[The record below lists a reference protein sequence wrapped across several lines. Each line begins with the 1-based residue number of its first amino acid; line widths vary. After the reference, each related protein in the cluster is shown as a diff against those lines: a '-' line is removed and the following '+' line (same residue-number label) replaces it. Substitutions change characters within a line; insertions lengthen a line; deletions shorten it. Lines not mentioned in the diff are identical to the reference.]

1 MPNMEIVVITCAFMI
16 ADITT
21 GLIKAWHHHDIKSR
35 AMREGLFHKLAFIA
49 VIALAYGVELAAL
62 HIPQITIDV
71 PLVTGICAFIVLTEI
86 VSILENLCAINPQI
100 AKVLNRFPGHPAEP
114 DPTIHVETETT
125 METPA
130 SDAKEPDSATKHADL
145 SDMTLQ

>member
-1 MPNMEIVVITCAFMI
+1 MPNMEIVVITCAFMV
-16 ADITT
+16 ADIVT

-49 VIALAYGVELAAL
+49 VIALAYGVEVAAQ

-71 PLVTGICAFIVLTEI
+71 PLVTGICAFVVLTEI

-100 AKVLNRFPGHPAEP
+100 AKVLDRFPGHQAEP
-114 DPTIHVETETT
+114 DPVVRVE
-125 METPA
+125 
-130 SDAKEPDSATKHADL
+130 SDADPAGDDEHAPEPTKHPDL

>member
-1 MPNMEIVVITCAFMI
+1 MPNMEIVVITCAFMV
-16 ADITT
+16 ADIIT

-49 VIALAYGVELAAL
+49 VIALAYGVEIAAL

-71 PLVTGICAFIVLTEI
+71 PLVTGICAFVVLTEI

-100 AKVLNRFPGHPAEP
+100 AKVLDRFPGHQAEP
-114 DPTIHVETETT
+114 DPVVRVESDIDTT
-125 METPA
+125 GDDERV
-130 SDAKEPDSATKHADL
+130 PDPTKHPDL